1 MDILYNQSSINSDI
15 IKAKQIEDAQLYAII
30 EFLKLGNATL
40 LLTVND
46 NFQKT
51 VLQGRYKYNERDGL
65 IYNRY
70 NKDLLV
76 VPNYLR
82 NQISKH

>member
-1 MDILYNQSSINSDI
+1 MVKSRQTETISD
-15 IKAKQIEDAQLYAII
+15 ESAII
-30 EFLKLGNATL
+30 EFLKIGNATL

-65 IYNRY
+65 TIDTIKIY
-70 NKDLLV
+70 
-76 VPNYLR
+76 
-82 NQISKH
+82 S